1 MAKKRSI
8 EKWNNIFLINQ
19 KIFESI
25 SELSQL
31 GDDNLIKDT
40 CVAHRN
46 AVVFDNVTSDTIFE
60 LPYYIPENP
69 GDINLTL
76 KLINR
81 KIKDK
86 KMVKD
91 HLIGMSN
98 IVLYIHKNKINERWQ
113 NVDDFMTTL
122 KALQVLLPIP
132 KWLNNK
138 GTFKSWQFDIQNIDN
153 CIKWNEKLKREGI
166 THLNCADGTISH
178 VDDVW
183 NSWYDHFKKYL

>member
-8 EKWNNIFLINQ
+8 EKWNNQFLINQ

-25 SELSQL
+25 SELSNL
-31 GDDNLIKDT
+31 GDDNLVQDA

-46 AVVFDNVTSDTIFE
+46 PVVFDNQVSDAVFE
-60 LPYYIPENP
+60 LPYYIEGNA
-69 GDINLTL
+69 GDAMT
-76 KLINR
+76 
-81 KIKDK
+81 
-86 KMVKD
+86 KD

-98 IVLYIHKNKINERWQ
+98 IVLYIHKNKINERWKS
-113 NVDDFMTTL
+113 VDDFVNTL

-132 KWLNNK
+132 KWLNDK

-153 CIKWNEKLKREGI
+153 CIKWNDKLKREGI
-166 THLNCADGTISH
+166 THLKCVDGTFSE

-183 NSWYDHFKKYL
+183 ESWYNHFKKYL

>member
-8 EKWNNIFLINQ
+8 KKWNNTFLINQ
-19 KIFESI
+19 KTFESI
-25 SELSQL
+25 SSLSER
-31 GDDNLIKDT
+31 GDDNLVKEA
-40 CVAHRN
+40 CVAYRN
-46 AVVFDNVTSDTIFE
+46 PVVFDNQVSATVFE

-113 NVDDFMTTL
+113 NADDFMTTL

-138 GTFKSWQFDIQNIDN
+138 ATYKSWQFDIQNIDN

-166 THLNCADGTISH
+166 THLNCLDGTISH

>member
-25 SELSQL
+25 SELSNL
-31 GDDNLIKDT
+31 GDDNLVKDA
-40 CVAHRN
+40 CVAYRN
-46 AVVFDNVTSDTIFE
+46 PVVFDNDVSDAVFK
-60 LPYYIPENP
+60 LPFYIKGSTGEE
-69 GDINLTL
+69 
-76 KLINR
+76 
-81 KIKDK
+81 
-86 KMVKD
+86 MVND

-98 IVLYIHKNKINERWQ
+98 IVLYIHKNKINERWE

-122 KALQVLLPIP
+122 KALQVLLSMP

-153 CIKWNEKLKREGI
+153 CINWNEKLKREGI
-166 THLNCADGTISH
+166 THLNCVDGTISH